1 MDSPKKKTRQYS
13 TEYLKFGFSCSPA
26 NRRLLMC
33 LICEKV
39 FSNEAM
45 KPSRLK
51 EHFTRCHP
59 DKRCKD
65 MAYFFSFFKGEDLQS
80 PHIAEIALMIAKSSK
95 PHNIGEDLILPATAE
110 ILETVLHQPART
122 IVSKTPLSRRTVQRR
137 IDAVAQDIEATL
149 YGILKNTE
157 FALQLDESTL
167 PGNEAVLLAYV
178 RFIKQEHLV
187 QELLFAK
194 ELLTD
199 TKGASIFEVVNDFFK
214 EKQIPF
220 KNILAV
226 AIDGAPSMRCLRSTP
241 AAPSRKTP
249 ERPLEQFTSVCDPGD
264 LYCKFNEMNKQLQ
277 SNELNLIKTKAVI
290 SAFLS
295 KLMLFKCSFARG
307 EFCQFPTLAK
317 VSKEVKILE
326 NDVYI
331 YCHHFE
337 MLQEDFLRRFHDI
350 LSLVIPNW
358 VLDPFIVNPLNV
370 DIHLQE
376 ELIDLQSNEE
386 IKPRMERGLAAPRN
400 STALSCP
407 VGSDEE
413 CCYGSRHEE
422 AESPRSSQSG
432 RFTTA
437 GHVNETQY

>member
-1 MDSPKKKTRQYS
+1 MMGSESKLHHD
-13 TEYLKFGFSCSPA
+13 G
-26 NRRLLMC
+26 LLA
-33 LICEKV
+33 
-39 FSNEAM
+39 SY
-45 KPSRLK
+45 R
-51 EHFTRCHP
+51 
-59 DKRCKD
+59 
-65 MAYFFSFFKGEDLQS
+65 
-80 PHIAEIALMIAKSSK
+80 IALMIARSGK
-95 PHNIGEDLILPATAE
+95 PHSIGEDDLILPATAE

-122 IVSKTPLSRRTVQRR
+122 IVSKTPLSRRAVQRR
-137 IDAVAQDIEATL
+137 IDAMAQDIEATL
-149 YGILKNTE
+149 YGILKNIE

-178 RFIKQEHLV
+178 RFIKQERLM

-199 TKGASIFEVVNDFFK
+199 TKGESIFKLVNDFFK

-220 KNILAV
+220 KKILAV
-226 AIDGAPSMRCLRSTP
+226 ATDGAPSMVGRYRGFVAYLKEVVPDVLAVHCVHPQHLVAKRLSARLNSSLEHVIQAVNRIKANALSDRLFRQLCDENDEEFNRLLLHTEVGWLSKGTCLTRFYELFGSVIQFFEEHDRSLCENL
-241 AAPSRKTP
+241 RKSKMDIAY
-249 ERPLEQFTSVCDPGD
+249 LAD
-264 LYCKFNEMNKQLQ
+264 LYFKFNEMNKQLQ

-370 DIHLQE
+370 DIYLQE

-386 IKPRMERGLAAPRN
+386 IKPRMERGY
-400 STALSCP
+400 
-407 VGSDEE
+407 E
-413 CCYGSRHEE
+413 Y
-422 AESPRSSQSG
+422 
-432 RFTTA
+432 F
-437 GHVNETQY
+437 